1 MWAVLFRSTGNVV
14 KPLAIKLAKDGVETV
29 VITRS
34 SDKADEIKSFGAI
47 PAIGDINDKE
57 FLLKTLKGADFL
69 FVLSAFIT
77 LYNSK
82 YCSRIK

>member
-1 MWAVLFRSTGNVV
+1 MRAVLFGSTGNVA

-34 SDKADEIKSFGAI
+34 SQKADEIKSFGAI

-57 FLLKTLKGADFL
+57 FLLKTLKYQIL
-69 FVLSAFIT
+69 FKNQL
-77 LYNSK
+77 NK
-82 YCSRIK
+82 